1 MQCTLNNVRVKGHD
15 VSNLIS
21 KAQKKSY
28 VYVCICAHTWEVG
41 RDETEE
47 RWGVETEE
55 DGLIRQIEQNVKKFV
70 GCWYKVW
77 GVPCTILAAFLY
89 AWNYIKIQQY
99 TKNYKKLSK
108 MDLEVKSD
116 FSIASWL
123 FSSSFSPLLC
133 FFSFYSWFLQV

>member
-1 MQCTLNNVRVKGHD
+1 M
-15 VSNLIS
+15 
-21 KAQKKSY
+21 
-28 VYVCICAHTWEVG
+28 CICAHTWEVG

-108 MDLEVKSD
+108 
-116 FSIASWL
+116 IARRTNT
-123 FSSSFSPLLC
+123 SPPGNSNDKQYQN
-133 FFSFYSWFLQV
+133 FDQVLNSYLKE